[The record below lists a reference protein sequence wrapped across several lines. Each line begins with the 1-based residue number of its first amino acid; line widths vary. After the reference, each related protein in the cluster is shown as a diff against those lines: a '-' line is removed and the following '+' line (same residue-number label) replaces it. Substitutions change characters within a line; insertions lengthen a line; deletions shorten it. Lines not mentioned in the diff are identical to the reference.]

1 MKYNIYQI
9 YIVFV
14 LKLVLPKALKCDPFL
29 LILAIQSISFGIF
42 WFGDVSGEKIATI

>member
-14 LKLVLPKALKCDPFL
+14 LKLVLPKTLKCDSFR
-29 LILAIQSISFGIF
+29 LILAIYSISFDIF
-42 WFGDVSGEKIATI
+42 WFSDVSGEKIATI